1 MGAMGVILGLGLRG
15 VFFVEVGDMGGIL
28 GLRLRG
34 VFFCGGGC
42 YGAILGLRWIGVGRG
57 GAIGW
62 IEVGEFVDF
71 CLLFDLWTFGS
82 LSGFWRVAR
91 VRGVYR
97 NALHF
102 DPRFKY
108 VGLVFSLLDGVL
120 WGFILGLRLTRV
132 GRGALL
138 AVFGNGG

>member
-1 MGAMGVILGLGLRG
+1 MGAMGV
-15 VFFVEVGDMGGIL
+15 IL

-34 VFFCGGGC
+34 VFFVEV
-42 YGAILGLRWIGVGRG
+42 GAMGVYFGITVDRG
-57 GAIGW
+57 WARGAIGW

-71 CLLFDLWTFGS
+71 CLLFNLWTFGS

-102 DPRFKY
+102 DPRFEC
-108 VGLVFSLLDGVL
+108 VGLVFSP
-120 WGFILGLRLTRV
+120 F
-132 GRGALL
+132 GRGAMGFY
-138 AVFGNGG
+138 FGITVEGGWARGAIACFRE

>member
-1 MGAMGVILGLGLRG
+1 MLWGYFGITVDRG
-15 VFFVEVGDMGGIL
+15 WA
-28 GLRLRG
+28 R
-34 VFFCGGGC
+34 
-42 YGAILGLRWIGVGRG
+42 

-62 IEVGEFVDF
+62 IEVGGFVDF
-71 CLLFDLWTFGS
+71 CLLFDLGTFGS

-102 DPRFKY
+102 DPRFEC

-120 WGFILGLRLTRV
+120 WGVILGLRLRGGFSLWRWVLWGFFGITV
-132 GRGALL
+132 DKGWARGAI
-138 AVFGNGG
+138 G

>member
-1 MGAMGVILGLGLRG
+1 MGAMGV
-15 VFFVEVGDMGGIL
+15 IL

-102 DPRFKY
+102 DPRFEY
-108 VGLVFSLLDGVL
+108 VGLIFSLLDGVL

>member
-138 AVFGNGG
+138 AR